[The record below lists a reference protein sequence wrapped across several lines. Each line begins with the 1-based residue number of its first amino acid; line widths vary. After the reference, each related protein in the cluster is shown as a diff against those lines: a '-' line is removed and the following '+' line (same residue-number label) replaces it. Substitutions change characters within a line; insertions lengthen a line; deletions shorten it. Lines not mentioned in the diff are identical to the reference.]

1 MLENEYYMTTADNI
15 YQMMRKSFIYVH
27 KVCKKVFF
35 YYYIDDWQ
43 LVEVEGETTLKINKI
58 ETPNYRGKLEDKE
71 YFKLLKRETLILSE
85 NCP

>member
-1 MLENEYYMTTADNI
+1 MTLADSI
-15 YQMMRKSFIYVH
+15 YQMPRKCFIFVH

-35 YYYIDDWQ
+35 YYFIDDWQ
-43 LVEVEGETTLKINKI
+43 LVEIDGKTTLKINKI

-71 YFKLLKRETLILSE
+71 AFKLLKRDTLILSD